1 MRFEILETVH
11 TADREMVLR
20 ALEMCSREVSGKVV
34 RFGDRITLQGLGPS
48 PRAKNLRDTTVFCVN
63 AENDKTIISGEV
75 SFQASAL
82 LGDQPQGDV
91 VRSKLEELFN
101 QMKAQISLD
110 EHVERASS
118 AFPPTTVAAD
128 FGLATDAS
136 EKGSPDS
143 LAQSREQEIRSEIPA
158 YRRADEVLAAEL
170 ELSPGSEHNA
180 EAERIAPPEQKVAVE
195 QNVELEPNVWL
206 DELFSLMKAQF
217 ELEEGFAANAAAKA
231 ITTEAIPHTAVI
243 GDSTIA
249 NDISE
254 KESVVS
260 VDPDQVTKFMSV
272 SSELGSAEL
281 EPAAGSEESAEPKR
295 ADLAEQSAATEQR
308 VEPKPRVEPD
318 QDFDLKENAWLEE
331 LFHQMNARIDLD
343 DLDESAAAQDAVVA
357 ASIDPALPTSTDGA
371 DLVLTEDVSVKEAP
385 FAVAPDRES
394 EVINATAES
403 SIEDKTEAGRT
414 AEVVQNAGVESSVE
428 LHPSPEPNQS
438 VKPEQS
444 IKAQQTASREE
455 SAEAVQPVKTGT
467 GVDPGE
473 SVWLAELKQVI
484 ELDQRVRSP
493 LEEHEI
499 LAAEAEDAPPRQRKR
514 LAMWVTGLV
523 ALLLAAAGS
532 YSLYHSRSNFEV
544 PTVQSTDQSTDQP
557 AAIPA
562 DSLPAAEPSHVA
574 DAKPLLPTK
583 SQIADPVVQVA
594 DIRVWLE
601 NWATAMRT
609 RDANA
614 QAAFYADTVNEYVGK
629 YAVSRDAV
637 EKDREATIHM
647 KKGLWTV
654 KMEKV
659 VIERQTKSEAEVRLV
674 KHFIDEPVPSEIVES
689 FVPTQLKLK
698 RVDGGGWRITS
709 EQDLPASTPAPSSR

>member
-110 EHVERASS
+110 EGGVPASS
-118 AFPPTTVAAD
+118 FPPTKIAAD
-128 FGLATDAS
+128 SGMATEAS
-136 EKGSPDS
+136 EGGSPDS
-143 LAQSREQEIRSEIPA
+143 LAQNRQPEIWSKITA
-158 YRRADEVLAAEL
+158 YGPEDTVLAAEL
-170 ELSPGSEHNA
+170 EMSPGSEHNA
-180 EAERIAPPEQKVAVE
+180 EAEQIAPPEQNAAVE

-217 ELEEGFAANAAAKA
+217 ELEEGLAANAAAKA
-231 ITTEAIPHTAVI
+231 TTTEAILHTAVAA
-243 GDSTIA
+243 DSTVA
-249 NDISE
+249 SDISE
-254 KESVVS
+254 KEFVVP
-260 VDPDQVTKFMSV
+260 VDPDQVTEFMSV
-272 SSELGSAEL
+272 FSEPGSAGL
-281 EPAAGSEESAEPKR
+281 EPAAGSEESAEPKH

-343 DLDESAAAQDAVVA
+343 DLGESAAAQDAIVA
-357 ASIDPALPTSTDGA
+357 ASIDPALPALMDGA
-371 DLVLTEDVSVKEAP
+371 DSVLTKDVSVKEAP
-385 FAVAPDRES
+385 FAVAPGRES

-403 SIEDKTEAGRT
+403 SIEDETEAGHT
-414 AEVVQNAGVESSVE
+414 AELVQNAGVESSVE
-428 LHPSPEPNQS
+428 SQPSPEPDQS
-438 VKPEQS
+438 AKPELS
-444 IKAQQTASREE
+444 IKAQQTASREK
-455 SAEAVQPVKTGT
+455 SAETVQPVKTEP

-484 ELDQRVRSP
+484 ELDERVRSP

-499 LAAEAEDAPPRQRKR
+499 LAAAAEDAPSRKR

-523 ALLLAAAGS
+523 AVLLAAAGS
-532 YSLYHSRSNFEV
+532 YSLYRSRSNSEV
-544 PTVQSTDQSTDQP
+544 PTIQSTDQSTDQP

-562 DSLPAAEPSHVA
+562 DSLPAEPSHVA
-574 DAKPLLPTK
+574 DVKPLLPTQN
-583 SQIADPVVQVA
+583 QISDPAVRVA

-629 YAVSRDAV
+629 YDVSRDAV

-647 KKGLWTV
+647 RKGLWTV

-709 EQDLPASTPAPSSR
+709 EQDLPASTPAPSTR

>member
-1 MRFEILETVH
+1 MRFEILETVQ
-11 TADREMVLR
+11 TPDQEMVLR
-20 ALEMCSREVSGKVV
+20 ALEICSREISGKVV

-48 PRAKNLRDTTVFCVN
+48 PRAQNLRDTTVFCVN

-82 LGDQPQGDV
+82 LGDQPQGEV

-110 EHVERASS
+110 EHVVRASS
-118 AFPPTTVAAD
+118 AFPPTGMAA
-128 FGLATDAS
+128 DAS
-136 EKGSPDS
+136 EGDSPDS
-143 LAQSREQEIRSEIPA
+143 FAQNREPEIRLEVRA
-158 YRRADEVLAAEL
+158 YRPADAVLGAEL
-170 ELSPGSEHNA
+170 ELFSGSEHDA
-180 EAERIAPPEQKVAVE
+180 EAERIAPPEQNIAVE

-217 ELEEGFAANAAAKA
+217 ELEEGLAANAAATNA
-231 ITTEAIPHTAVI
+231 ITAEAIPHTTLVADSAV
-243 GDSTIA
+243 A
-249 NDISE
+249 HNISE
-254 KESVVS
+254 KESVVP
-260 VDPDQVTKFMSV
+260 VDPDQATEIMSV
-272 SSELGSAEL
+272 SSKSGSAEL
-281 EPAAGSEESAEPKR
+281 EPAASSQESPEPKR
-295 ADLAEQSAATEQR
+295 ADLLTEQSAAI
-308 VEPKPRVEPD
+308 KHEPD

-331 LFHQMNARIDLD
+331 LFHRMNARIDLD
-343 DLDESAAAQDAVVA
+343 DSATAQDAIVA
-357 ASIDPALPTSTDGA
+357 GSIDPALPTSTGGA
-371 DLVLTEDVSVKEAP
+371 GSVLMEDVSVKEAP
-385 FAVAPDRES
+385 FAVGPDKVS
-394 EVINATAES
+394 EVTNAIAES
-403 SIEDKTEAGRT
+403 SVKDETEAGRP
-414 AEVVQNAGVESSVE
+414 AGLVQNAGVESSVE
-428 LHPSPEPNQS
+428 LQPRPEPDQS

-444 IKAQQTASREE
+444 TQQTASREE
-455 SAEAVQPVKTGT
+455 SAEAVQPAKTEPGA
-467 GVDPGE
+467 DPGE
-473 SVWLAELKQVI
+473 SVWLAELKQII
-484 ELDQRVRSP
+484 ELDMRVRDP
-493 LEEHEI
+493 LDKPVRDPVEEHEI
-499 LAAEAEDAPPRQRKR
+499 LAAEAEGAPPRKR

-523 ALLLAAAGS
+523 ALLLAAVGS
-532 YSLYHSRSNFEV
+532 YSLYRSRSDSEV

-574 DAKPLLPTK
+574 DAKPLLPK
-583 SQIADPVVQVA
+583 QSQIADPAVQVV

-629 YAVSRDAV
+629 YDVSRDAV

-647 KKGLWTV
+647 RKGLWTV

-698 RVDGGGWRITS
+698 RIDGGGWRITS
-709 EQDLPASTPAPSSR
+709 EQDLPASTPAPSTR